1 MAGHHHHS
9 HDAPGRDLLPQARRL
24 TLTLLV
30 PAVLLTLIGML
41 LLWPRDTPQAETPAD
56 GGPVQVQG
64 DVRSVT
70 PAECPPVPQGET
82 QPTGCGTAVV
92 ELAGGEVVSTELP
105 YGPGAPT
112 IKAGDRVIMM
122 GLEDEAG
129 ALRYSIADHQ
139 RSRELWLMAAA
150 FALAVIAFGRWR
162 GLTALAGLA
171 VTFGVLLFFIVP
183 AILDGRS
190 PMLVAVVG
198 SAAIML
204 TVLYLTH
211 GLTITTTIAVAG
223 TLASLIIT
231 TVLAEVAVGA
241 VHLTGVADDTSNF
254 LSITQG
260 AVNMQG
266 LLLASIVIGSLGV
279 LDDVTVTQSAT
290 VTELAL
296 ANPAYGFRSLY
307 GAATRIG
314 RAHIASVINTI
325 VLAYAGASLPL
336 LLLFS
341 TGGTPVGEL
350 LTGQLV
356 AQELVRSAVGTIGL
370 IAAVPIT
377 TALAALFASRMH
389 AGAAGAHG
397 GAPEKSSSELGKHSG
412 ASEKDSSELGKHSS
426 APEKPGKDRPAVGAT
441 EAETAGRRPPTESP
455 WAAFEK

>member
-1 MAGHHHHS
+1 MAGHHHS
-9 HDAPGRDLLPQARRL
+9 HRAPGDDPLPTARRL
-24 TLTLLV
+24 TLLLLI
-30 PAVLLTLIGML
+30 PAVLLTALGML
-41 LLWPRDTPQAETPAD
+41 LLWPRDAPRADPAEGPLQID
-56 GGPVQVQG
+56 GV
-64 DVRSVT
+64 VRTVT
-70 PAECPPVPQGET
+70 PAACAPVPRGEP
-82 QPTGCGTAVV
+82 QPTGCGTATVR
-92 ELAGGEVVSTELP
+92 LASGEVVGTDLP
-105 YGPGAPT
+105 YGPGAPA
-112 IKAGDRVIMM
+112 IEAGDRVIVL
-122 GLEDEAG
+122 GLESDG
-129 ALRYSIADHQ
+129 GGLTYTISDHQ
-139 RSRELWLMAAA
+139 RSRELWILGAA

-190 PMLVAVVG
+190 PTLVAVVG

-211 GLTITTTIAVAG
+211 GFTVTTTIAVAG
-223 TLASLIIT
+223 TLTSLVIT
-231 TVLAEVAVGA
+231 AVLAGISVAA
-241 VHLTGVADDTSNF
+241 LHLTGVSDDTSNF

-260 AVNMQG
+260 SVDMRG

-296 ANPAYGFRSLY
+296 ANPAYGFRGLY
-307 GAATRIG
+307 RAATRIG

-336 LLLFS
+336 MLLFA

-350 LTGQLV
+350 LTGQLI

-377 TALAALFASRMH
+377 TALAALIAHRIARADQ
-389 AGAAGAHG
+389 AG
-397 GAPEKSSSELGKHSG
+397 
-412 ASEKDSSELGKHSS
+412 
-426 APEKPGKDRPAVGAT
+426 PAVAT
-441 EAETAGRRPPTESP
+441 TTGPRPPTESP
-455 WAAFEK
+455 WAVFDS

>member
-1 MAGHHHHS
+1 MPEPHS
-9 HDAPGRDLLPQARRL
+9 HAHGAALLPKARRL
-24 TLTLLV
+24 TLMLLI
-30 PAVLLTLIGML
+30 PAVLLTALGML
-41 LLWPRDTPQAETPAD
+41 LLWPRDAPKAESGGDGPAQAN
-56 GGPVQVQG
+56 GVVQTLTH
-64 DVRSVT
+64 S
-70 PAECPPVPQGET
+70 ECAPVPAGEE
-82 QPTGCGTAVV
+82 QPTGCGTATVKL
-92 ELAGGEVVSTELP
+92 ESGEVVSTELP
-105 YGPGAPT
+105 YGPGAPE
-112 IKAGDRVIMM
+112 ISDGDRVVVM
-122 GLEDEAG
+122 GLENQAG
-129 ALRYSIADHQ
+129 GLTWSISDHQ
-139 RSRELWLMAAA
+139 RSRELWLLGIA
-150 FALAVIAFGRWR
+150 FALAVVAFGRWR

-190 PMLVAVVG
+190 PTLVAVVG

-211 GLTITTTIAVAG
+211 GLNITTTIAVAG

-231 TVLAEVAVGA
+231 TVLAGISVAA
-241 VHLTGVADDTSNF
+241 VHLTGVVDDTSNF

-260 AVNMQG
+260 EVNMQG

-290 VTELAL
+290 VTELAI

-336 LLLFS
+336 MLLFA

-350 LTGQLV
+350 LTGPLI

-370 IAAVPIT
+370 ITAVPIT
-377 TALAALFASRMH
+377 TALAAFFAHRSQQPP
-389 AGAAGAHG
+389 ATAA
-397 GAPEKSSSELGKHSG
+397 PPPPVE
-412 ASEKDSSELGKHSS
+412 
-426 APEKPGKDRPAVGAT
+426 
-441 EAETAGRRPPTESP
+441 ETAGRHRPPAESP
-455 WAAFEK
+455 WAAFDN

>member
-1 MAGHHHHS
+1 MPEPHS
-9 HDAPGRDLLPQARRL
+9 HSHGHAHGSDLLPRARRL
-24 TLTLLV
+24 TLLLLI
-30 PAVLLTLIGML
+30 PAVLLTALGML
-41 LLWPRDTPQAETPAD
+41 LLWPHDAPKADSAAGPPQSKAV
-56 GGPVQVQG
+56 VQ
-64 DVRSVT
+64 SVT
-70 PAECPPVPQGET
+70 RAECAPVPAGET
-82 QPTGCGTAVV
+82 QPTGCGTAVLK
-92 ELAGGEVVSTELP
+92 LASGEVVTTELP
-105 YGPGAPT
+105 YGPGAPE
-112 IKAGDRVIMM
+112 IGQGDRVIVL
-122 GLEDEAG
+122 GLENETG
-129 ALRYSIADHQ
+129 GLTWSISDHQ
-139 RSRELWLMAAA
+139 RSRELWLLGIA
-150 FALAVIAFGRWR
+150 FALAVVAFGRWR

-211 GLTITTTIAVAG
+211 GLNITTTIAVAG
-223 TLASLIIT
+223 TLASLVIT
-231 TVLAEVAVGA
+231 TVLAEISVAA

-260 AVNMQG
+260 EVNMQG

-290 VTELAL
+290 VTELAI
-296 ANPAYGFRSLY
+296 ANPAYGFRRLY

-336 LLLFS
+336 MLLFA

-350 LTGQLV
+350 LTGQLI

-377 TALAALFASRMH
+377 TALASFFAHRSLQSP
-389 AGAAGAHG
+389 AAA
-397 GAPEKSSSELGKHSG
+397 E
-412 ASEKDSSELGKHSS
+412 
-426 APEKPGKDRPAVGAT
+426 PAV
-441 EAETAGRRPPTESP
+441 EETAGRHRPPAESK
-455 WAAFEK
+455 WAAYDN